1 MCTVDNDFEFEL
13 RTLTWEI
20 PRVRFEWDVS
30 PPPPPPGGLSLK
42 QELEVLDPHG
52 FELVRKTLEDFFP
65 TLDYVAT
72 SSAGAAVGEFGPPFD
87 VSPQALTRAFL
98 ASRNA
103 DGGLEDMDTLGKRI
117 IQSQHTGVWRLACRS
132 LVDFFDD
139 PSHAGRGKLAPESAN
154 DAWSSPEY
162 DSDFDRNLLL
172 YTTLEV
178 AIALEIPDSAFSV
191 AKVWARMCD
200 HGSYLVPTRTDHHPR
215 AYERPERAEV
225 ETFLPIVAYGS
236 LNLLRSTMWAG
247 GGDNPSLFPEDL
259 VRHVV
264 RSEAAGDWLQAE
276 ASDRFKYAPSVM
288 QRRYC
293 DSEIQDVEIS
303 SCLGPPDPAP
313 SFLFDIYRND
323 RIISGV
329 KTVSDLEDGKAPT
342 PEEGGVWM
350 YANVQHQKAEVISET
365 YKQFNLYSKVYVTS
379 SDDPDIPPGIH
390 DLLDLA
396 VFADEPSCR
405 TTAYAK
411 CRTSDFNREETYT
424 YRGLYGMPVT
434 STRRK
439 GDWFFTLMPAPD
451 YVPSGFATGV
461 EIFTRSRYHSQLE
474 PFAGAV
480 QEHRPVYNG
489 IAGCQDVVKGNRYM
503 QYLGT
508 EDENEL
514 SVGELLNRLHHPT
527 PPPPTPPTPP
537 SPPPSAPPPL
547 PPPPSAPRQY
557 LRDELREF
565 VFEAEKSFCTQ
576 VYWRTVDERCD
587 ELAVA
592 LTQRY
597 HVNELP
603 PPLLPPQPPVGSPP
617 PLPPPQPPLDGT
629 LVEVQLAGALLS
641 TLRVPEAHSTEATT
655 ALVYDGKFFASG
667 TSFDAQAVADLDPN
681 QRARCIHGA
690 PAAAL
695 PCVSAVTQDLCLD
708 GTRAC
713 DRRLGGSD
721 AAAQR
726 NSVDASLELEL
737 ESPPRFRRAF
747 LHSVKFFLPQ
757 TFELANLLFASNE
770 RTLGGS
776 GYSVSALRGDGSVA
790 ATATEVV
797 TAAPESR
804 ELEVL
809 FAPTDDD
816 PAVYR
821 ALADVKYVQ
830 LVLPGDFRQ
839 VWLDRVDIIEKALDL
854 ALLSPE
860 PPSPPPRPRSPP
872 APPPVAATCS
882 FQPRHAVDDSAIL
895 RQDVE
900 GCDLTQ
906 DACCRAAASSYALE
920 AGQIAGFLMSDH
932 ACCTTFVAEAIARTN
947 VVELSYA
954 NFAVTGGVGFVD

>member
-1 MCTVDNDFEFEL
+1 M
-13 RTLTWEI
+13 
-20 PRVRFEWDVS
+20 S

-72 SSAGAAVGEFGPPFD
+72 SSAGAVVGEFGPPFD

-154 DAWSSPEY
+154 EAWSSPEY

-200 HGSYLVPTRTDHHPR
+200 HGAYLVPTRTDQHPR

-236 LNLLRSTMWAG
+236 LSLLRSTMWAG
-247 GGDNPSLFPEDL
+247 GVDNPSLFPEDL

-264 RSEAAGDWLQAE
+264 RSETAGDWLQAE

-329 KTVSDLEDGKAPT
+329 ETVSDLEDGKAPT
-342 PEEGGVWM
+342 PKKGGVWM
-350 YANVQHQKAEVISET
+350 YAHVEHQKAEVISET

-411 CRTSDFNREETYT
+411 CRTSDFNRE
-424 YRGLYGMPVT
+424 
-434 STRRK
+434 

-451 YVPSGFATGV
+451 YIPSGFATGV

-474 PFAGAV
+474 FFAGAV

-489 IAGCQDVVKGNRYM
+489 IAGCQDVVKGDRYM

-508 EDENEL
+508 EDKNEL

-565 VFEAEKSFCTQ
+565 VFQAEKSFCTQ

-592 LTQRY
+592 LTERY
-597 HVNELP
+597 HVTELP

-617 PLPPPQPPLDGT
+617 PLAPPQPPLDGT

-667 TSFDAQAVADLDPN
+667 TSFDAQAVANLDPN

-695 PCVSAVTQDLCLD
+695 PCVSAVTQELCLD

-726 NSVDASLELEL
+726 NSVDASLELQL
-737 ESPPRFRRAF
+737 MSPPRFRRAF

-776 GYSVSALRGDGSVA
+776 GYRVNALRGDGSVA

-839 VWLDRVDIIEKALDL
+839 VWLDRVDVIEKALDL

-872 APPPVAATCS
+872 APPPVAATCV
-882 FQPRHAVDDSAIL
+882 FLLRHAVDDSAIV

-920 AGQIAGFLMSDH
+920 AGQIAGFLLSDH
-932 ACCTTFVAEAIARTN
+932 NCCTTFVAQAIARTN
-947 VVELSYA
+947 VAEIPYS
-954 NFAVTGGVGFVD
+954 NFQVSGGVGFVN